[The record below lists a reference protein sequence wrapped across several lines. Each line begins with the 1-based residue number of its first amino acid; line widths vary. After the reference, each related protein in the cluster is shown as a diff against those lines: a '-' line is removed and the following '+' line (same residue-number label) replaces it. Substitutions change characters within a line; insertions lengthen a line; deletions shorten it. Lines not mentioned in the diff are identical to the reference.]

1 MIYTTNPNNP
11 NKNHVDRNNP
21 NCHRKCLDLVE
32 DREDLPFHWDLDLLR
47 RAAARDDAS
56 GPAQSVAAALAPAAV
71 AWPPANNRPVDLAA
85 DEYVNH
91 VMSDFMMCKPRQG
104 VDEPFSLCQVKS
116 GEKPR
121 EVDAAPYV
129 WVMWWERRHMDDD
142 VFKDS
147 WVEKRRAPAEDVR

>member
-1 MIYTTNPNNP
+1 M
-11 NKNHVDRNNP
+11 
-21 NCHRKCLDLVE
+21 E

-47 RAAARDDAS
+47 KAAARDDDA

-116 GEKPR
+116 GVEPR
-121 EVDAAPYV
+121 EEDAAPYV

-147 WVEKRRAPAEDVR
+147 WVAKPRAPAEDIR